1 MRRRIRKKDIKKRI
15 LLVITI
21 LLSLFGFVA
30 ITYAIVMQIILC
42 QEQYGAIIKGVFIA
56 DKSAWWF
63 MGALAF
69 IPTLF
74 LVDRV

>member
-1 MRRRIRKKDIKKRI
+1 MRRRIRKEDIKKRI
-15 LLVITI
+15 LLVIAI

-42 QEQYGAIIKGVFIA
+42 QERYGEIIKGVFIE